1 MIAEIKK
8 QTGQQVKYLPN
19 KKLIAEKLLNLVKPG
34 DLVLTLGAGDI
45 RQIGF
50 QLLTLLESA
59 NSAVPTGFN

>member
-1 MIAEIKK
+1 M
-8 QTGQQVKYLPN
+8 KYLPN